1 MNEEALNKF
10 WYWIRAREQIR
21 LLKEKYPEGLEGG
34 YSDDPIL
41 NTYHFC
47 NVRRED
53 DRGTKEIREVVL
65 EFFPPEDT
73 DMATISSLPTVY
85 LMARLFNHAPTVRRV
100 LEACD
105 YGASIEEAFQL
116 LKDYRDDFP
125 KQAKIFNPA
134 YVVSTAGESMDKI
147 DYVLRLVLAAQKV
160 IIPTDSLANAHAA
173 LSTIPGLGGTGFL
186 AGQVVADLRNDRYL
200 VAAAA
205 HQDWCCP
212 GPGSIK
218 GMDFIFCE
226 ESNRSVT
233 STKQGNFMA
242 RMGILYDVMPDD
254 IWNMELHAQDLQNC
268 LCEFSKYMRLS
279 DPRLKSRKRYYKRGE
294 K

>member
-1 MNEEALNKF
+1 MNEEALEEF

-21 LLKEKYPEGLEGG
+21 ILKEKYPGGIEGG
-34 YSDDPIL
+34 YSHDPIL

-65 EFFPPEDT
+65 EFFPEADT
-73 DMATISSLPTVY
+73 DLATISSLPTVY

-116 LKDYRDDFP
+116 LKDYRDEGN
-125 KQAKIFNPA
+125 KIFNPA
-134 YVVSTAGESMDKI
+134 YVVSTAGEKMDKI
-147 DYVLRLVLAAQKV
+147 DYVLRMVLAAQRV
-160 IIPTDSLANAHAA
+160 IIPTDSLANAHAV

-186 AGQVVADLRNDRYL
+186 AGQVIADLRNDRYL

-205 HQDWCCP
+205 EQDWCCP
-212 GPGSIK
+212 GPGSLK
-218 GMDFIFCE
+218 GLDFIWP
-226 ESNRSVT
+226 ESAT
-233 STKQGNFMA
+233 TKKNFMT
-242 RMGILYDVMPDD
+242 RMMILYDVMPED
-254 IWNMELHAQDLQNC
+254 IWGLEIHAQDLQNC
-268 LCEFSKYMRLS
+268 LCEFSKYMRLKGLS
-279 DPRLKSRKRYYKRGE
+279 EANRNMRRRYYKRGE
-294 K
+294 Q

>member
-1 MNEEALNKF
+1 MNKENLELF
-10 WYWIRAREQIR
+10 WYWIRAREEIR
-21 LLKEKYPEGLEGG
+21 KLKEKYPDGIAGG
-34 YSDDPIL
+34 YSHDPIL
-41 NTYHFC
+41 NRYHFC

-65 EFFPPEDT
+65 KYFPVEDT
-73 DMATISSLPTVY
+73 DLATISSLPTVY
-85 LMARLFNHAPTVRRV
+85 LMARLFNHAPTVERI

-116 LKDYRDDFP
+116 LKDYRDEGH
-125 KQAKIFNPA
+125 KIFNSA

-160 IIPTDSLANAHAA
+160 IIPTDSLAAAHAA
-173 LSTIPGLGGTGFL
+173 LSAIPGLGGTGFL

-200 VAAAA
+200 VEAAA

-218 GMDFIFCE
+218 GMDFIFNE

-233 STKQGNFMA
+233 STKQSNFMA
-242 RMGILYDVMPDD
+242 RMMELYNEMPDD
-254 IWNMELHAQDLQNC
+254 IWAMELHAQDLQNC
-268 LCEFSKYMRLS
+268 LCEYSKYMRLR
-279 DPRLKSRKRYYKRGE
+279 DPRVKSRKRYYKRGE
-294 K
+294 E